1 MVFNE
6 SLLAAPEAWPSQG
19 DFMLRP
25 EPDTLPSLRELEAQ
39 HIARVLGHVG
49 GRMGEAARILGIHR
63 NTLTR
68 KIRAYGL

>member
-6 SLLAAPEAWPSQG
+6 SLLAAPEAWPTG
-19 DFMLRP
+19 DVLGLRR
-25 EPDTLPSLRELEAQ
+25 ESDGLPSLREMEAQ
-39 HIARVLGHVG
+39 HIARVLEFVG
-49 GRMGEAARILGIHR
+49 GRIAEAAHILGIHR

>member
-6 SLLAAPEAWPSQG
+6 SLLAAPEAWPSHAG
-19 DFMLRP
+19 FTLSA
-25 EPDTLPSLRELEAQ
+25 EPDAFPSLRELEAQ